1 MNTQKLI
8 TAKRESEDYKMRKI
22 INNIIITAEQ
32 ICNSKDT
39 VVLLVSVRKGV
50 EYVNGK
56 PTGNTDH
63 HKYDSALPYNQ
74 FEKITVK
81 IKGDPL
87 VTQEQLEKNGGTLKV
102 RFKNMTGKLYR
113 TSTGEYSLSAS
124 ADGLEVVN

>member
-1 MNTQKLI
+1 MK
-8 TAKRESEDYKMRKI
+8 KI

-39 VVLLVSVRKGV
+39 AVLLVSVRKGI
-50 EYVNGK
+50 EYANGK
-56 PTGNTDH
+56 PTGNIDH
-63 HKYDSALPYNQ
+63 YKYDSALPYNQ
-74 FEKITVK
+74 FEKIPVK
-81 IKGDPL
+81 IKGNPL

-102 RFKNMTGKLYR
+102 RFKNLTGKLYR